1 MCVRM
6 EVEEA
11 TDQELEGGIRMRS
24 TRIRKERPSASTTSR
39 GDAPGLVQR
48 VTVSAVNLY

>member
-1 MCVRM
+1 MCLFVCMYFRM

-11 TDQELEGGIRMRS
+11 MDQDLGGGIRMRS

-39 GDAPGLVQR
+39 GDAPG
-48 VTVSAVNLY
+48 